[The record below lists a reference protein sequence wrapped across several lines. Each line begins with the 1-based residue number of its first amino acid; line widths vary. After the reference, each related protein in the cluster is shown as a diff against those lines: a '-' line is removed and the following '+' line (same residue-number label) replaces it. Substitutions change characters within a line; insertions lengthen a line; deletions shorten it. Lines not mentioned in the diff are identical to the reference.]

1 MTLFSEKVL
10 VKCISGLIP
19 NLIKKSWTN
28 SNAAAALAFADMYCC
43 AFSNILTDL
52 QRTIKEYVVNF
63 KSQSPISN
71 QFVEN
76 HG

>member
-1 MTLFSEKVL
+1 MALVSTFFQMFIVL
-10 VKCISGLIP
+10 GMY
-19 NLIKKSWTN
+19 NFA
-28 SNAAAALAFADMYCC
+28 AAAALAFADMYCC

>member
-1 MTLFSEKVL
+1 MYYLNFL
-10 VKCISGLIP
+10 NWQCD
-19 NLIKKSWTN
+19 
-28 SNAAAALAFADMYCC
+28 AATALAFADMYCC

-63 KSQSPISN
+63 KSQSPISY

>member
-1 MTLFSEKVL
+1 MHVAT
-10 VKCISGLIP
+10 
-19 NLIKKSWTN
+19 
-28 SNAAAALAFADMYCC
+28 ALAFADMYCC